1 MDIDNSMQ
9 DKRQR
14 TEDKG
19 LGWKAL
25 CVQQPPSSVLC
36 LLSFV
41 LDVARPPRPCSKGE
55 GALATSGFATRYYDC
70 PQIAIGTTV
79 HKSQIAIAGV
89 RPLCQGE
96 CCQCGSI
103 ANTNVASGQLGSGIG
118 SEFRV

>member
-1 MDIDNSMQ
+1 MQRAAVVALELDIDNSMQ

-41 LDVARPPRPCSKGE
+41 LEETHCFRSLEFWSP
-55 GALATSGFATRYYDC
+55 GAIET
-70 PQIAIGTTV
+70 
-79 HKSQIAIAGV
+79 
-89 RPLCQGE
+89 
-96 CCQCGSI
+96 
-103 ANTNVASGQLGSGIG
+103 
-118 SEFRV
+118 FRRFF